1 MQNSNSDKDCLQTQ
15 QNEQWGYYCF
25 SFLREKCFF
34 KKYLTIINKAVIN
47 IYVKDDR
54 VHPDT
59 LSILLWHSL
68 VKYNSEIGLYN

>member
-1 MQNSNSDKDCLQTQ
+1 MDVPYWFIYALT
-15 QNEQWGYYCF
+15 ERH
-25 SFLREKCFF
+25 LFF
-34 KKYLTIINKAVIN
+34 KKYLTIINKADIK